1 MVGGTQRLVRADAA
15 VRECGSRTQQEV
27 EMDQRGFDGGP
38 AQLVLTASVA
48 RRYYVDGRSKVDIAE
63 EFQLSRF
70 KVARL
75 IESAR
80 TSGLVRIEI
89 GYAGVIDVDLSSR
102 LQETF
107 GLRHA
112 LVIDSPEGHP
122 STLRKELGRAAA
134 DLLSEIVTGEDVL
147 GLAWARAVSAMTAS
161 LTRLAATPVVQLTGA
176 LARKDADENSIE
188 LVREAAR
195 ISGGP
200 AYLFYAPLIVPDAA
214 TAAVMRHQPEI
225 AEAFAHFGSV
235 TKAVVGLG
243 SWEAGQ
249 STLYDA
255 MRPEEC
261 EDLGARGVI
270 ADISGVFVDAA
281 GAPVEGPVSARMIGI
296 DAAQMQAIPEVIAIV
311 YGAAKASAVRAAVRG
326 GLVNALVTHASLART
341 LIGEG

>member
-1 MVGGTQRLVRADAA
+1 
-15 VRECGSRTQQEV
+15 
-27 EMDQRGFDGGP
+27 
-38 AQLVLTASVA
+38 
-48 RRYYVDGRSKVDIAE
+48 
-63 EFQLSRF
+63 
-70 KVARL
+70 
-75 IESAR
+75 
-80 TSGLVRIEI
+80 
-89 GYAGVIDVDLSSR
+89 
-102 LQETF
+102 
-107 GLRHA
+107 
-112 LVIDSPEGHP
+112 
-122 STLRKELGRAAA
+122 
-134 DLLSEIVTGEDVL
+134 
-147 GLAWARAVSAMTAS
+147 MTAS

-214 TAAVMRHQPEI
+214 TAAVLRHQPEI

-243 SWEAGQ
+243 SWEPGQ

-255 MRPEEC
+255 MRPEER
-261 EDLGARGVI
+261 EDLGAHGVI

-281 GAPVEGPVSARMIGI
+281 GAPVEGPDQRPDDRHRRRPRCRRSPRSSRSSTAPPRPPRC
-296 DAAQMQAIPEVIAIV
+296 AP
-311 YGAAKASAVRAAVRG
+311 RVRG